1 MHINIKGNWKK
12 NAKRFSALLMTGI
25 LIMHLLLVDIVV
37 LGASTYAFAGYNN
50 DNITS
55 ATFEYAYSSETT
67 VTGNDVVMDD
77 EAVGEAIGY
86 IALDDSSADISEA
99 IDLGGLEIDFSV
111 TSVVIE
117 EGGDGADNDIPTVD
131 IYFCS
136 DSNFGGPDEDNVLG
150 AVKLEKSDNSVAGS
164 EVLTSNASIP
174 IGTRAVFI
182 YLTGINTVFG
192 SENTIEFRDISLIIY
207 DTQPP
212 VCLVD
217 YDNSWTNDEVSITV
231 SASDSDSGLEGI
243 YIDDQFVTAVSPYI
257 FTVTENTAFTVYS
270 KDLSGKSSDT
280 INTSVNNIDTAN
292 PATPDTL
299 TLSQDNWTNEDV
311 TITMPELI
319 QSGGS
324 PEKYVYQIN
333 SDEWEKFIN
342 PMVFDQNGIS
352 NISIAVLDEAGNIS
366 GSVSDVIYI
375 DKLNPS
381 IDSVDQTVSV
391 GQCLVD
397 VTVSDTGLSG
407 INETKYAIGSQPVTY
422 FETGGTIISNG
433 TFTISAGGIFTIFVS
448 DVAGNYDIHEYDLNT
463 APNLQEIEDQS
474 INEDESINIPIHVS
488 DNETALNDLIITAQA
503 DDQSLVPNIVINQS
517 SSAISID
524 IVPALNVYGST
535 EITVEVEDTSGEKTS
550 TQFALNI
557 AGENDAPVA
566 EDDSGIILVEDSEIA
581 IDVLANDMDDADG
594 DTLTVSD
601 IGTPS
606 NGTSKLDSGIITYTP
621 NLNFNGN
628 DSFLYTISDGNGG
641 FDTAT
646 VNIIVTPSGG

>member
-1 MHINIKGNWKK
+1 MHIDVKGNWKK

-50 DNITS
+50 DNISS
-55 ATFEYAYSSETT
+55 ATFEYAYSSETI
-67 VTGNDVVMDD
+67 VTGNDVIMDD

-150 AVKLEKSDNSVAGS
+150 TVKLEKSDNSVAGS

-212 VCLVD
+212 ACLVD
-217 YDNSWTNDEVSITV
+217 YDNSWTNGEVLITV

-280 INTSVNNIDTAN
+280 INMSVNNIDTAN
-292 PATPDTL
+292 PATPDAL

-311 TITMPELI
+311 TVTMPELI

-333 SDEWEKFIN
+333 SGEWEKFIN

-352 NISIAVLDEAGNIS
+352 NINIAVLDEAGNIS

-391 GQCLVD
+391 GQCVVD

-407 INETKYAIGSQPVTY
+407 INEIKYAIGSQPVTY
-422 FETGGTIISNG
+422 FETGGTIISDG
-433 TFTISAGGIFTIFVS
+433 TFAISAGGTFTIFVS

-474 INEDESINIPIHVS
+474 INEDESINIPINVS
-488 DNETALNDLIITAQA
+488 DNETALMLIITTKIGRKQHFLE
-503 DDQSLVPNIVINQS
+503 Q
-517 SSAISID
+517 
-524 IVPALNVYGST
+524 
-535 EITVEVEDTSGEKTS
+535 
-550 TQFALNI
+550 
-557 AGENDAPVA
+557 
-566 EDDSGIILVEDSEIA
+566 
-581 IDVLANDMDDADG
+581 
-594 DTLTVSD
+594 LTNS
-601 IGTPS
+601 
-606 NGTSKLDSGIITYTP
+606 
-621 NLNFNGN
+621 
-628 DSFLYTISDGNGG
+628 
-641 FDTAT
+641 
-646 VNIIVTPSGG
+646 